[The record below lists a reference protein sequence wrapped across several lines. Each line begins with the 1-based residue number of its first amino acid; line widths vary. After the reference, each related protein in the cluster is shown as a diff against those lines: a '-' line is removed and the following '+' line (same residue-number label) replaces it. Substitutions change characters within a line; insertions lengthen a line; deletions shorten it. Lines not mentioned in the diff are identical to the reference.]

1 MVSMVSKRVSL
12 AIPTWSTHHLA
23 VHWFPNGFP
32 YSTSH
37 VRTAEEPPSFATK
50 MNGWLPLRI
59 SGGPALKEETV
70 EAAKGEIWDLMDLI
84 IS

>member
-1 MVSMVSKRVSL
+1 MVSKRVSL
-12 AIPTWSTHHLA
+12 EIPTWGTHHLA
-23 VHWFPNGFP
+23 VHPMSGRLR
-32 YSTSH
+32 S
-37 VRTAEEPPSFATK
+37 PPSFATK